1 MQIDLNTKTITE
13 LKAIA
18 YDLISQIEK
27 IKHELNVVNQLI
39 FDKQNIKDEP
49 NK

>member
-1 MQIDLNTKTITE
+1 MEELKKKSVQE

-18 YDLISQIEK
+18 YDLISQFEK